1 MSRPPYVF
9 WIQSANAVTD
19 SGSVISSWWNSTL
32 DKPLEWKP
40 WAAANPRSLSRAPIT
55 TVMPC
60 VASCLTI
67 SCPMPL
73 LPPVTTATVCG
84 DHQLHPICKSPV
96 TVRRSIVITHD
107 ISWRDRFYWNKGFW
121 LQFLQKTK
129 IKLISARC
137 TKFYEMLQFC
147 Y

>member
-1 MSRPPYVF
+1 
-9 WIQSANAVTD
+9 
-19 SGSVISSWWNSTL
+19 
-32 DKPLEWKP
+32 
-40 WAAANPRSLSRAPIT
+40 
-55 TVMPC
+55 
-60 VASCLTI
+60 
-67 SCPMPL
+67 MPL